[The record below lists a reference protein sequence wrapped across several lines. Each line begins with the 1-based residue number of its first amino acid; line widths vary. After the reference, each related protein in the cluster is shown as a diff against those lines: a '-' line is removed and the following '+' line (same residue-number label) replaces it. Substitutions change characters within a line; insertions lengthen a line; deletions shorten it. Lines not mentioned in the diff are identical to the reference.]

1 MTTDDSSNALNLDAK
16 GTSEFVHIPVEETIR
31 TIDSQP
37 QYSHPSQPQ

>member
-31 TIDSQP
+31 TIDLQP
-37 QYSHPSQPQ
+37 QHPHSS